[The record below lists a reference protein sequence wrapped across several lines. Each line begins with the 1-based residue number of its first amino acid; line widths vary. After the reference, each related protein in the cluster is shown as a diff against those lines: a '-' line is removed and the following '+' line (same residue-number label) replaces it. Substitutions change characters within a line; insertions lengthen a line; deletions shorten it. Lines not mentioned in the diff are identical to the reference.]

1 MQPHHHPQPYPVSL
15 QVRARSQTEQDC
27 ICRAPCT
34 TSADIIIINKCKSS
48 PTRGGGRARWRTTIY
63 GMSSSRS
70 SSRAGGG
77 GSGERGSRDGCMCV
91 RMRLLASECETGIN
105 MWHPDDDQ
113 SAAADMTA
121 KRRNGA
127 PSGYASSM
135 CEREGKGEG
144 AGVWQRKVAM
154 LCSLAF

>member
-1 MQPHHHPQPYPVSL
+1 MQKQPH
-15 QVRARSQTEQDC
+15 
-27 ICRAPCT
+27 
-34 TSADIIIINKCKSS
+34 KG
-48 PTRGGGRARWRTTIY
+48 RGQSEVANNYLRH
-63 GMSSSRS
+63 
-70 SSRAGGG
+70 
-77 GSGERGSRDGCMCV
+77 V

>member
-1 MQPHHHPQPYPVSL
+1 
-15 QVRARSQTEQDC
+15 
-27 ICRAPCT
+27 
-34 TSADIIIINKCKSS
+34 
-48 PTRGGGRARWRTTIY
+48 
-63 GMSSSRS
+63 
-70 SSRAGGG
+70 
-77 GSGERGSRDGCMCV
+77 MCV

-144 AGVWQRKVAM
+144 AGEAEEGCYAV
-154 LCSLAF
+154 LAGILKFMSRN